1 MGYKGNIELPFEVKT
16 PFVSIPPMDG
26 RPAMKKGLMIALAL
40 AVMFVVS
47 AGCTGSG
54 KEGFIKCP
62 KCGTYFKTQEGADW
76 FNNMG
81 RMQP

>member
-1 MGYKGNIELPFEVKT
+1 MT
-16 PFVSIPPMDG
+16 
-26 RPAMKKGLMIALAL
+26 MKKGLMIVLAL
-40 AVMFVVS
+40 AVTVVLS
-47 AGCTGSG
+47 SGCTKAD
-54 KEGFIKCP
+54 KEGLVKCP

>member
-1 MGYKGNIELPFEVKT
+1 
-16 PFVSIPPMDG
+16 
-26 RPAMKKGLMIALAL
+26 MKKGLMIVLAL
-40 AVMFVVS
+40 AVMF
-47 AGCTGSG
+47 AFFTGCTKSG
-54 KEGFIKCP
+54 KEGLVKCP